1 MKNFRFFDSF
11 RIEKLLTC
19 MGAHRHGIQSREN
32 SSKMAD
38 SFDFYVCGLPQP
50 LKRSPGHPGAL
61 GMMAPILGL
70 SVADTG
76 ESHTLGALSGGD
88 AAGSL
93 AAIWACLPVA
103 ACLGGTSFRS
113 TAPDLPVL

>member
-19 MGAHRHGIQSREN
+19 MDAHRHGIQSREN

-61 GMMAPILGL
+61 GMMAPIPGL
-70 SVADTG
+70 TVADTC
-76 ESHTLGALSGGD
+76 ESHTLASRSGLGHRVFGVGASSPGVWQHHRGG
-88 AAGSL
+88 G
-93 AAIWACLPVA
+93 
-103 ACLGGTSFRS
+103 LGT
-113 TAPDLPVL
+113 P